1 MLSSSSD
8 SEDSVQSEEQRDSIR
23 DDLSKMSF
31 EEIMKLKE
39 ELGAKLYNE
48 AILGVDNDKAEKSN
62 SSKLKSYK
70 RLNKNRPRELTAK
83 RQVPFVSIEQMKQ
96 NKSDEK
102 LRDPR
107 FDENCGDFNVKHF
120 KENYKFLSKI
130 RQKDI
135 MKLRKKLRETTNSDD
150 RKSLQ
155 TEIQKLVNK
164 NVEER
169 KWHIK
174 QQELK
179 REKLEIQDAIQK
191 GLKPHYKTKK
201 ERRAKELVT
210 QFEKLKE
217 SGKLNKHLEKR
228 RKKNAAKDRKQL
240 GIA

>member
-1 MLSSSSD
+1 MSSSSSD
-8 SEDSVQSEEQRDSIR
+8 SEDSVHNEEQRDSIR
-23 DDLSKMSF
+23 EDLSNMSF

-48 AILGVDNDKAEKSN
+48 AVLGVNSDKTEKSRSN
-62 SSKLKSYK
+62 KQNTFK

-96 NKSDEK
+96 NKTEEK

-120 KENYKFLSKI
+120 KENYKFLSRV

-135 MKLRKKLRETTNSDD
+135 VRLRKQLRETTDSDE
-150 RKSLQ
+150 RKGLQ

-174 QQELK
+174 QQELES
-179 REKLEIQDAIQK
+179 EKLEIQQAIEK

-217 SGKLNKHLEKR
+217 SGKLSKHLEKR

>member
-1 MLSSSSD
+1 
-8 SEDSVQSEEQRDSIR
+8 
-23 DDLSKMSF
+23 MSF

-48 AILGVDNDKAEKSN
+48 AVLGVDNDKTEKS
-62 SSKLKSYK
+62 SSNKLNRFK

-96 NKSDEK
+96 NKTEEK
-102 LRDPR
+102 FRDPR

-120 KENYKFLSKI
+120 KENYKFLSRI

-135 MKLRKKLRETTNSDD
+135 SRLRKQLRETTNSDD

-179 REKLEIQDAIQK
+179 REKLEIQDAMQK
-191 GLKPHYKTKK
+191 GLKPHYKTKR

>member
-8 SEDSVQSEEQRDSIR
+8 SEDSAQSEEQRDSIR

>member
-1 MLSSSSD
+1 MSSSSSD
-8 SEDSVQSEEQRDSIR
+8 SEDSVQNEEQKDSIR
-23 DDLSKMSF
+23 GDLSKMSF

-48 AILGVDNDKAEKSN
+48 AVLGVDIDKAEKSRSN
-62 SSKLKSYK
+62 KLNKFK
-70 RLNKNRPRELTAK
+70 RFNKNRPRELTAK
-83 RQVPFVSIEQMKQ
+83 RQVPFVSIEQIKQ
-96 NKSDEK
+96 NKTDEQ

-107 FDENCGDFNVKHF
+107 FDENCGNFNVKHF
-120 KENYKFLSKI
+120 KENYKFLAGI
-130 RQKDI
+130 RLKDI
-135 MKLRKKLRETTNSDD
+135 TRLRKQLRETTNSDD

-169 KWHIK
+169 KWRIK

-179 REKLEIQDAIQK
+179 SEKLEIQEAIQK

-201 ERRAKELVT
+201 ERRAKDLVT

-217 SGKLNKHLEKR
+217 SGKLSKHLEKR
-228 RKKNAAKDRKQL
+228 RKKNAAKDRRQL
-240 GIA
+240 GLA

>member
-8 SEDSVQSEEQRDSIR
+8 SEDSVKSEEQRDSIR

-48 AILGVDNDKAEKSN
+48 AVLGVDNDKAEKS
-62 SSKLKSYK
+62 SSNKLKSFK

-96 NKSDEK
+96 NKTDEK
-102 LRDPR
+102 MRDPR

-120 KENYKFLSKI
+120 KENYKFLSRI

-135 MKLRKKLRETTNSDD
+135 LKLRKQLRETTNSDD

-179 REKLEIQDAIQK
+179 REKLEIKDAIQK

>member
-8 SEDSVQSEEQRDSIR
+8 SEDSAQSEEQRDSIR

-62 SSKLKSYK
+62 SSNLKSYK

-96 NKSDEK
+96 NKTDEK

-164 NVEER
+164 NVEEI